1 MSTLVAAAA
10 AVSKGEVG
18 VLSLRVCT
26 GGCPDFDGG
35 PVSDEDDD
43 DGGGWRAAGDPCT
56 RE

>member
-1 MSTLVAAAA
+1 VSTLVAAAA